1 MHASLLPLGE
11 KEPPPLKSAIEKAMN
26 GISSNKA
33 PGPDNVPIELM
44 RAGGAKTLDILHR
57 ICVNVWET
65 GDWPE
70 EWRSSVFIPLPKKGD
85 LSQCTNYRTIS
96 LVSHASKIL
105 LKVILNRMQ
114 DKTEQEVSDEQAGF

>member
-1 MHASLLPLGE
+1 MYMYALHIYAHIFIYMYIYGSMHASQLPLGE
-11 KEPPPLKSAIEKAMN
+11 KEPPPLKSEVEKAMN
-26 GISSNKA
+26 RISSNKA

-85 LSQCTNYRTIS
+85 LS
-96 LVSHASKIL
+96 
-105 LKVILNRMQ
+105 
-114 DKTEQEVSDEQAGF
+114 